1 MAVEG
6 EVLAP
11 RAAPPGP
18 AAELGPE
25 RGPGPGSALG
35 DVPRL
40 ARGTELI
47 GEYQGSG
54 FAEARYIVSRGD
66 GQVVQLSE
74 LLYRLAVLIDG
85 HRDLEALGDDLGA
98 MLEREVT
105 GEQVKY
111 LIGHQLR
118 PTGIVEP
125 AAQVSEVPG
134 SGEPPAKPAGPP
146 SRPDPL
152 LMLKYRVGL
161 VPDRAVGVLARMFHP
176 MFWPPVLLV
185 MVGGFVG
192 LDVAIVAAGGADQ
205 VVPAAREL
213 FYQPG
218 LTLLVLALV
227 LAAAAFHECGHV
239 TACRYGGA
247 RPGVMGVGLYLVWPA
262 FYSTVT
268 DAYRLDRRGRLRT
281 DLGGVYFNAVFM
293 AAMSGAYLVTGAPWL
308 LVTLVLMH
316 IETMWQFLPSVRLD
330 GYYILADLVGVP
342 DLFSR
347 LGPVLQG
354 MVPGRAMHP
363 RVAELKPWTRRVISL
378 WVALLAPCLLYW
390 LAAFIVFAPQ
400 VLPIAWAAL
409 LTLIG
414 TTLAAARTGD
424 TTTAAL
430 GVVQLILLV
439 LPYAGTTLI
448 VINLG
453 RRLLGAL
460 RRRSR
465 RGHDRARSHAP
476 VPCSR
481 SADGVRPGDATA
493 TGAGP

>member
-11 RAAPPGP
+11 RAATPGP
-18 AAELGPE
+18 AGELDAG
-25 RGPGPGSALG
+25 RGPGSGSPLDDA
-35 DVPRL
+35 PRL
-40 ARGTELI
+40 AEGTELI

-54 FAEARYIVSRGD
+54 FAEARYIAGRGD

-74 LLYRLAVLIDG
+74 LLYRLAALIDG
-85 HRDLEALGDDLGA
+85 QRDLEALAGGLGTA
-98 MLEREVT
+98 LEREVT
-105 GEQVKY
+105 GEQVEY
-111 LIGHQLR
+111 LIEHQLR
-118 PTGIVEP
+118 PTGIVAPGPTIPDEQNPGVESP
-125 AAQVSEVPG
+125 ARS
-134 SGEPPAKPAGPP
+134 AGPP

-161 VPDRAVGVLARMFHP
+161 VPGRAVGVLARVFHP

-192 LDVAIVAAGGADQ
+192 FDVAIVACGGAEQ

-213 FYQPG
+213 FYRPG

-268 DAYRLDRRGRLRT
+268 DTYRLNRRGRLRT

-293 AAMSGAYLVTGAPWL
+293 AAMSGAYLLTGSPWL

-347 LGPVLQG
+347 LGPVLHS

-378 WVALLAPCLLYW
+378 WVALVAPCLLCW
-390 LAAFIVFAPQ
+390 VAAFIVLAPQ

-409 LTLIG
+409 LTLIEA
-414 TTLAAARTGD
+414 TLAAAHTGQ
-424 TTTAAL
+424 TSTAAL

-448 VINLG
+448 TINVCRG
-453 RRLLGAL
+453 LLRAL
-460 RRRSR
+460 RRRAR
-465 RGHDRARSHAP
+465 RRHDPARSHAP
-476 VPCSR
+476 
-481 SADGVRPGDATA
+481 GWL
-493 TGAGP
+493 

>member
-1 MAVEG
+1 MAVD
-6 EVLAP
+6 
-11 RAAPPGP
+11 
-18 AAELGPE
+18 
-25 RGPGPGSALG
+25 

-40 ARGTELI
+40 AEGTELI

-74 LLYRLAVLIDG
+74 LLHRLAALIDG
-85 HRDLEALGDDLGA
+85 QRDLEALADGLGA
-98 MLEREVT
+98 ALEREVT
-105 GEQVKY
+105 GEQVQY
-111 LIGHQLR
+111 LIERQLR
-118 PTGIVEP
+118 PTGIVAPGPEAHDEQNP
-125 AAQVSEVPG
+125 GGESTVAAS
-134 SGEPPAKPAGPP
+134 AGPP

-152 LMLKYRVGL
+152 LMLRYRVGL
-161 VPDRAVGVLARMFHP
+161 VPERAVGVLARVFRA
-176 MFWPPVLLV
+176 MFWPPVVLV
-185 MVGGFVG
+185 MMGGFVG
-192 LDVAIVAAGGADQ
+192 FDVAIVVCGGAEQ

-213 FYQPG
+213 FYRPG

-293 AAMSGAYLVTGAPWL
+293 AAMSAAYLVTGSPWL

-347 LGPVLQG
+347 LGPALQS
-354 MVPGRAMHP
+354 MVPGHAMHP
-363 RVAELKPWTRRVISL
+363 RVAELKPWTRRVILL
-378 WVALLAPCLLYW
+378 WVALVAPCLLVW
-390 LAAFIVFAPQ
+390 VAAFIVLAPQ

-409 LTLIG
+409 LTLVG
-414 TTLAAARTGD
+414 ATLAAAHSGHA
-424 TTTAAL
+424 TTAAL
-430 GVVQLILLV
+430 GMVQLILLV

-448 VINLG
+448 TINVG
-453 RRLLGAL
+453 RRLLRALRQRL
-460 RRRSR
+460 RRRR
-465 RGHDRARSHAP
+465 DQPRDEEPRGPQPAASTASHSECGRHDDDVHSQGDEPLAAR
-476 VPCSR
+476 
-481 SADGVRPGDATA
+481 
-493 TGAGP
+493 TGS